1 MKRRGAILVAV
12 LILVTLAG
20 MVAAGMLFRMRSAVA
35 AAAAVNN
42 GEQAYA
48 AAMSG
53 IQRAITVL
61 ETSREDIE
69 SWYDNPDLFRNQ
81 PVYDDGTDGW
91 YFTVYAPNPTDET
104 IVRYGLID
112 EAAKINLNAAIGK
125 NQRDTLLQL
134 PNMTDEL
141 VDCLMDYGD
150 GDQDVRPQGAEQDY
164 YDRLDYAYLIKN
176 GVIATLDELLL
187 VKGFYGSIVFGE
199 DYNLNGVLDVNE
211 DDGNESF
218 PPDDS
223 DGHLDMGLR
232 SVLTMITV
240 GRDVDSDG
248 QQRTNINGNPSGLG
262 RTGLRNQTIEF
273 IKLYRAENNTFAHP
287 ADLLNMWYRLKQD
300 HQSAYNGPLAWSG
313 PGPRPQVSEGTIPA
327 GFRIASG
334 VRGGDLGIVCDKL
347 TARQGG
353 VVGGL
358 INVNTAPVEVLAA
371 LPGIDESAARS
382 IVSVRGGLE
391 SETKTNIAWLYTQ
404 GALDEDAFKAVAPMF
419 EARSYQYRIQV
430 IGFGVP
436 CGRFRV
442 VEAVIDLFRG
452 SARIAY
458 LRDITRL
465 GLPCDLDVDLQE
477 TAQ

>member
-1 MKRRGAILVAV
+1 MKRRGAILVMV

-61 ETSREDIE
+61 ETSREDIG

-91 YFTVYAPNPTDET
+91 YFTVYAPNPMDET

-112 EAAKINLNAAIGK
+112 EAAKINLNAAIGR

-176 GVIATLDELLL
+176 GVVATLDELLL

-199 DYNLNGVLDVNE
+199 DFNLNGVLDVNE
-211 DDGNESF
+211 DDGDESF

-248 QQRTNINGNPSGLG
+248 QQRTNINGNPNGLG
-262 RTGLRNQTIEF
+262 RTGLRSQTIEF
-273 IKLYRAENNTFAHP
+273 IRLYRAENNTFAHP
-287 ADLLNMWYRLKQD
+287 ADLLNMRYQLKQD
-300 HQSAYNGPLAWSG
+300 RQSAYNGPLIWGG
-313 PGPRPQVSEGTIPA
+313 PGPRPQVSGGTIPA

-334 VRGGDLGIVCDKL
+334 VGEGDLGIVCDKL
-347 TARQGG
+347 TVRQGG
-353 VVGGL
+353 MVGGL
-358 INVNTAPVEVLAA
+358 INVNTAPEEVLAA
-371 LPGIDESAARS
+371 LPGLDESAARS
-382 IVSVRGGLE
+382 IVSVRMGLE
-391 SETKTNIAWLYTQ
+391 SETKTDIAWLYTQ

-430 IGFGVP
+430 VGFGVP

-442 VEAVIDLFRG
+442 VEAVIDLSRG